1 MERHFPRSCFKT
13 KLPRRLSF
21 YYESV
26 SFAIMCFSVF
36 TAFFCCIITQTHM
49 SLLSKNA
56 VSVLLIHQRMVES
69 VRLLGVPCKWEPALF
84 GIWFGL
90 ATGVCQ
96 RHGLLG
102 DRQLG
107 SRARTTPW
115 MRSKLTASHV
125 KTIQAEFRQ
134 IESHHRNKQHQ
145 QFAKTHRAAKEW
157 EHLQLT

>member
-1 MERHFPRSCFKT
+1 MVK
-13 KLPRRLSF
+13 
-21 YYESV
+21 SV
-26 SFAIMCFSVF
+26 
-36 TAFFCCIITQTHM
+36 T
-49 SLLSKNA
+49 
-56 VSVLLIHQRMVES
+56 
-69 VRLLGVPCKWEPALF
+69 LLGVPWNWETALF
-84 GIWFGL
+84 GIRFGL

-134 IESHHRNKQHQ
+134 IESHRRNKQHQ
-145 QFAKTHRAAKEW
+145 QFAKTHRTAKE
-157 EHLQLT
+157 

>member
-1 MERHFPRSCFKT
+1 MSRS
-13 KLPRRLSF
+13 PW
-21 YYESV
+21 
-26 SFAIMCFSVF
+26 
-36 TAFFCCIITQTHM
+36 
-49 SLLSKNA
+49 N
-56 VSVLLIHQRMVES
+56 
-69 VRLLGVPCKWEPALF
+69 WEAALF
-84 GIWFGL
+84 GIGFGL

-107 SRARTTPW
+107 SQAWTTPW

-145 QFAKTHRAAKEW
+145 QFAKTHRAAKE
-157 EHLQLT
+157 